1 MIKPLE
7 LGKTDF
13 FKNGINDRLFFD
25 WLRDLKIIILM
36 PAYNVEKLI
45 TKTINRIPKDFMQ
58 IITKL
63 IIVNDGSIDKTQEV
77 IDNLIEKN
85 SKIEVIKHI
94 NNQGYGATQKT
105 GFNRA
110 LELNADIIILLHSD
124 GQYAPELLLKLVHP
138 FFEENV
144 DVVLGSRILGKGALK
159 GGMPLYK
166 YLGNKFLTFIENL
179 AYGMKVS
186 EYHTGYM
193 LYSKNAL
200 RKIPFNRLSNT
211 FHFDGE
217 MVMMS
222 GKKNLKLKEVPI
234 STTYADESSNLNSI
248 KYGLNVFKII
258 IKEKL
263 GKYD

>member
-1 MIKPLE
+1 MQKL
-7 LGKTDF
+7 
-13 FKNGINDRLFFD
+13 FD
-25 WLRDLKIIILM
+25 WLENSRIIIVM

-45 TKTINRIPKDFMQ
+45 KNTINRIPKEFMK
-58 IITKL
+58 IINKL
-63 IIVNDGSIDKTQEV
+63 IIINDGSIDNTQEM
-77 IDNLIEKN
+77 IDDLIKKN
-85 SKIEVIKHI
+85 SKIECIKHI
-94 NNQGYGATQKT
+94 KNKGYGATQKT

-110 LELNADIIILLHSD
+110 LELNADVVILLHSD
-124 GQYAPELLLKLVHP
+124 GQYAPELLLKLVSP
-138 FFEENV
+138 FFEENA

-166 YLGNKFLTFIENL
+166 YLGNKFLTFIENM
-179 AYGMKVS
+179 AYGLKVS
-186 EYHTGYM
+186 EYHSGYM

-200 RKIPFNRLSNT
+200 RKIPFNKLSNT

-222 GKKNLKLKEVPI
+222 GKKHLKFKEVPI

-258 IKEKL
+258 IREKL